1 MAKNLPKWLH
11 KTDAELAEEAKIQDE
26 RRAGHTRAH
35 LTDAER
41 LVSRGALLEE
51 TARGNLVAGM
61 DASAQLAEALAMQG
75 RYGEAA
81 EIHPNKMVRAD
92 YRQII
97 DAIEMDDEEK
107 CNCPDTETEELTITP
122 RFNERTVFSQRHGG
136 AVALVTCVKCG
147 HQNAR
152 PVKSRLLLNQAATN
166 QNIAAVKGNQ
176 RGVSDAQIL
185 RKSDQQ

>member
-1 MAKNLPKWLH
+1 MAKNLPKWLQR
-11 KTDAELAEEAKIQDE
+11 TDAELAEEATTQAE
-26 RRAGHTRAH
+26 RRAGHSRAH

-51 TARGNLVAGM
+51 TARGNLAAGM

-92 YRQII
+92 YRRII
-97 DAIEMDDEEK
+97 DAIHLDDDEK
-107 CNCPDTETEELTITP
+107 CNCPDTETEDLTITP
-122 RFNERTVFSQRHGG
+122 RFNERTVFSQRHGT
-136 AVALVTCVKCG
+136 AVALITCVKCG
-147 HQNAR
+147 HTNAR
-152 PVKSRLLLNQAATN
+152 PPRSRLLLNQAATS

-176 RGVSDAQIL
+176 RGVSDAQLL
-185 RKSDQQ
+185 RKP